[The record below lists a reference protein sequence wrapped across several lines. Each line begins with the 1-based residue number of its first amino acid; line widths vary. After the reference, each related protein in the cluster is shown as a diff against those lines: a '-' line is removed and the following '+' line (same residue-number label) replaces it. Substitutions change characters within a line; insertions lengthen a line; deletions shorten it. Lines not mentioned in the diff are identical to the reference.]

1 MDCPKCKRPINE
13 GNSPNVEECHEE
25 DGEAC
30 EAYVAGKLYG
40 WNAALAHV
48 QNILCDDGK

>member
-1 MDCPKCKRPINE
+1 MNNTCPKCRRPVNE

-30 EAYVAGKLYG
+30 EAYVAG
-40 WNAALAHV
+40 WNARKAYTRHLE
-48 QNILCDDGK
+48 DDGK